1 MQARHDTSPIRT
13 PCIYADIVSKDFRIL
28 QTDTFHP
35 ITRFTVSFSPLVV
48 LSHKIRFQSIKHCQ
62 QQLLQ
67 QQQHQRQARQTM
79 TERNITDATA
89 KAIEQTLTLAR
100 DNGHAQ
106 AEPLHLAVVLF
117 QTDDSIG
124 ARVCTRVD
132 GSLDVNII
140 RRNLQKLLL
149 KRPAQSPAPLEA
161 NPSNSLSQLIHR
173 ATKLSKANGDSLVAL
188 DHLMASLYDEREI
201 KQVLEE
207 AGLTKKLANKT
218 IEDMRGGRKINSAK
232 AEQQYEALEKYG
244 VDLVKQAEEGKLDP
258 VIGRDEEIRRVVQI
272 LSRRTK
278 NNPVLVGQPGTGKTA
293 IVEGLARRI
302 LEGDV
307 PETLK
312 GVSLRTLDMGALV
325 AGAKYRGEFEERLRA
340 VLDEVKNAQGRMVL
354 FVDEIHL
361 VLGAG
366 KAEGAMDAANL
377 LKPML
382 ARGELRMVGATTLEE
397 YRKHIEKDSAFER
410 RFQKVL
416 VNEPSVPDTVSM
428 LRGLVER
435 YEAHHGVRILD
446 AALVA
451 AAELSDKYITGRFNP
466 DKSIDLI
473 DEAAAT
479 KRTALDSRPERID
492 QLERRI
498 LQLQIEA
505 TALRREKDK
514 ASKKRETTIMEEI
527 ANLREEVAP
536 LNARWDKDRGRAE
549 ELKQIKE
556 RLTVMEAKA
565 LQAERMGD
573 YEKAADLKYGAIP
586 DLKAHLARISQ
597 EEEERKSTANAD
609 NEEMTDEI
617 VTPDDIAE
625 VISRWTGI
633 PVSRLSQ
640 TERERLLKLDQRL
653 KERVIGQ
660 DEAIKEVVDSI
671 LRSKA
676 GLSRP
681 NQPTGSFL
689 FIGPTGVG
697 KTELSKAL
705 FSELYDGDESR
716 LTRIDMSEY
725 SEQHSVARLIG
736 APPGYIG
743 HDDGGQLTEAVRRR
757 PYTVVLFDEIEK
769 AHPRV
774 LTVLL
779 QLLDEGRLTDSKG
792 RTVDFTNAVIIL
804 TSNVGAELLLEA
816 NGKEEDE
823 KERIYG
829 QVMHMV
835 RHSFAPEFL
844 NRLSALVMFK
854 SLGVNQLDK
863 IVQKAMHGVKRR
875 LVGKGIRV
883 VLEKSGAKAVLDASY
898 DPAYGARPVE
908 RYLEGTVVTELSRM
922 LIRGDLPSGTTVHI
936 EARNEEDDSLDD
948 YSLPDAKRIRP
959 LNYRIVQDAMDSGDG
974 VDEGWEHMK
983 DE

>member
-1 MQARHDTSPIRT
+1 M
-13 PCIYADIVSKDFRIL
+13 
-28 QTDTFHP
+28 
-35 ITRFTVSFSPLVV
+35 
-48 LSHKIRFQSIKHCQ
+48 
-62 QQLLQ
+62 
-67 QQQHQRQARQTM
+67 
-79 TERNITDATA
+79 
-89 KAIEQTLTLAR
+89 
-100 DNGHAQ
+100 
-106 AEPLHLAVVLF
+106 
-117 QTDDSIG
+117 
-124 ARVCTRVD
+124 
-132 GSLDVNII
+132 
-140 RRNLQKLLL
+140 
-149 KRPAQSPAPLEA
+149 
-161 NPSNSLSQLIHR
+161 
-173 ATKLSKANGDSLVAL
+173 SKANGDALVAL
-188 DHLMASLYDEREI
+188 DHLLACLYDEKEL

-207 AGLTKKLANKT
+207 SGLTKKQARATLD
-218 IEDMRGGRKINSAK
+218 ELRGGRKVTSAS
-232 AEQQYEALEKYG
+232 AEEQYEALEKYG

-278 NNPVLVGQPGTGKTA
+278 NNPCLVGEPGTGKTA

-302 LEGDV
+302 VEGDV
-307 PETLK
+307 PESLK

-340 VLDEVKNAQGRMVL
+340 VLDEVKNANGKMVL

-366 KAEGAMDAANL
+366 KSDGAMDAANL

-410 RFQKVL
+410 RFQKVS
-416 VNEPSVPDTVSM
+416 VNEPSVTDTVSM

-435 YEAHHGVRILD
+435 YEAHHGVRISD
-446 AALVA
+446 ASLVA
-451 AAELSDKYITGRFNP
+451 AAELSDKYITSRFNP

-479 KRTALDSRPERID
+479 KRTALDSRPEKID

-498 LQLQIEA
+498 LQLEIEA

-514 ASKKRETTIMEEI
+514 ASKKRESTIKEEI
-527 ANLREEVAP
+527 ANLKEELAP
-536 LNARWDKDRGRAE
+536 LTAKWEADRGRAE
-549 ELKQIKE
+549 ELKQTKE
-556 RLTVMEAKA
+556 KLASLEFKVT
-565 LQAERMGD
+565 QAERMGD

-586 DLKAHLARISQ
+586 DLKAHLARIQ
-597 EEEERKSTANAD
+597 KEEDDRKAD
-609 NEEMTDEI
+609 MNIDDDDMADET

-625 VISRWTGI
+625 VVSRWTGI
-633 PVSRLSQ
+633 PVAKLSQ
-640 TERERLLKLDQRL
+640 SDKDRLLQLDRRL
-653 KERVIGQ
+653 MERVIGQ
-660 DEAIKEVVDSI
+660 ESAIKEVVDCI

-689 FIGPTGVG
+689 FMGPTGVG

-705 FSELYDGDESR
+705 FSELYDGDER
-716 LTRIDMSEY
+716 HLTRIDMSEY

-736 APPGYIG
+736 APPGYVG
-743 HDDGGQLTEAVRRR
+743 HDEGGQLTEAVRRR

-792 RTVDFTNAVIIL
+792 RTVDFTNTVIIL
-804 TSNVGAELLLEA
+804 TSNIGAELLLESG
-816 NGKEEDE
+816 NKTEEEKEEIH
-823 KERIYG
+823 K
-829 QVMHMV
+829 QVMTIV
-835 RHSFAPEFL
+835 RASFAPEFL
-844 NRLSALVMFK
+844 NRLSAIVMFN
-854 SLGVNQLDK
+854 SLGVGQLEK
-863 IVQKAMHGVKRR
+863 IVQKAMRGVKRR
-875 LVGKGIRV
+875 LGAKGIKV
-883 VLEKSGAKAVLDASY
+883 VLEHSGAKAILDASY

-922 LIRGDLPSGTTVHI
+922 LIRGDLPSGSTVHI
-936 EARNEEDDSLDD
+936 EAFGSEDEDSLDD
-948 YSLPDAKRIRP
+948 CSVPGPKRIRP
-959 LNYRIVQDAMDSGDG
+959 LQYRVVHDEMDSNM
-974 VDEGWEHMK
+974 ESNEEENWEHMA
-983 DE
+983 